1 MLSHCSIFGQEIQD
15 KGFENEVIGEL
26 NNERIN
32 HLMFSVAR
40 VALESSNFYN
50 AMPEMAV
57 LSYRV
62 TFS

>member
-15 KGFENEVIGEL
+15 KGFENEVKGEL

-57 LSYRV
+57 LS
-62 TFS
+62 